1 MFYSFGCTLHY
12 DHPLPRLSL
21 KAWLLY
27 LDDSPQQD
35 YHQQWNNSEPREH
48 DPSFVHELI
57 AGAASYEAA
66 KAYEEHC
73 DRNGTHMNNPAAVQG
88 PMRRDSDI
96 FFLIGQPQSHE
107 KAKEIM
113 AGFAGAFIDREVES
127 RGLDFIDR
135 EKAKYQARQHI
146 EDVSTDQVG
155 Y

>member
-1 MFYSFGCTLHY
+1 MGWFS
-12 DHPLPRLSL
+12 
-21 KAWLLY
+21 
-27 LDDSPQQD
+27 DDSPQQD

-73 DRNGTHMNNPAAVQG
+73 DRN
-88 PMRRDSDI
+88 
-96 FFLIGQPQSHE
+96 GQPQSHE

-146 EDVSTDQVG
+146 EDVSADQVG

>member
-1 MFYSFGCTLHY
+1 MGWFS
-12 DHPLPRLSL
+12 
-21 KAWLLY
+21 
-27 LDDSPQQD
+27 DDSQQQD
-35 YHQQWNNSEPREH
+35 NYQQWNNSEPREH

-73 DRNGTHMNNPAAVQG
+73 DRNG
-88 PMRRDSDI
+88 
-96 FFLIGQPQSHE
+96 QPQSHE

-113 AGFAGAFIDREVES
+113 AGFAGAFIDREVET
-127 RGLDFIDR
+127 RGLDFIDT

-146 EDVSTDQVG
+146 ENVSADQAG